1 MVINGINPNFWSG
14 KKVFVTGHTGF
25 KGSWLCIFLKIL
37 GAKVTGYALQ
47 PKTNPS
53 LFKLAKIEEI
63 LEKSIY
69 ADIRDYERLIKEI
82 KKSKANIIFHL
93 AAQPLVRYS
102 YIKPKETF
110 ETNILGTLNILES
123 VRKIK
128 KIKSTVI
135 ITSDK
140 VYDTAKIKIFKETDI
155 LGGYDPY
162 SSSKVSCEHLFS
174 SYIHSFFK
182 NKSYQKLATVRAGNV
197 IGGGDYSEDRLIPD
211 ILLSAKKVKK
221 IVLRNPNAV
230 RPWQHVLEP
239 LNGYLILAEKLYKN
253 EKKIRNI
260 KQNWNFGPN
269 ISNCKSVKYIAKFFA
284 KNLKLKI
291 KVLRTKG
298 KIFTPETSFLR
309 LGNFKAK
316 KFLNWHP
323 KWSLEKSLNKILDWY
338 YLTEFQNARNVCEN
352 QIKEFIKKINGRRRT

>member
-135 ITSDK
+135 ITTDK
-140 VYDTAKIKIFKETDI
+140 VYDAAKTKIFKETDI

-182 NKSYQKLATVRAGNV
+182 NRSYQKLATVRAGNV

-211 ILLSAKKVKK
+211 ILMSAKKVKK
-221 IVLRNPNAV
+221 IILRNPNAI

-239 LNGYLILAEKLYKN
+239 LNGYLVLAEKLYKN
-253 EKKIRNI
+253 DKKIRNI

-269 ISNCKSVKYIAKFFA
+269 VSNCKSVKYIAKFFA
-284 KNLKLKI
+284 NQLKLKI
-291 KVLRTKG
+291 KVVKTKD

-309 LGNFKAK
+309 LGNLKSK
-316 KFLNWHP
+316 KFLKWHP
-323 KWSLEKSLNKILDWY
+323 KWSLEKSLNKILDWH
-338 YLTEFQNARNVCEN
+338 YLFETMNPRDICEK
-352 QIKEFIKKINGRRRT
+352 QIKEFIRKI

>member
-1 MVINGINPNFWSG
+1 MINGINPNFWKK

-25 KGSWLCIFLKIL
+25 KGSWLCIFLNIF
-37 GAKVTGYALQ
+37 GAEITGYALR
-47 PKTNPS
+47 PKTSPS
-53 LFKLAKIEEI
+53 LFKLAKIDAI
-63 LEKSIY
+63 LKKSIY
-69 ADIRDYERLIKEI
+69 ADIRNYKRLIKEI
-82 KKSKANIIFHL
+82 KKSKASIIFHL

-102 YIKPKETF
+102 YIEPKETF

-135 ITSDK
+135 ITTDK
-140 VYDTAKIKIFKETDI
+140 VYDTTKNKIFKETDI
-155 LGGYDPY
+155 LGGSDPY

-174 SYIHSFFK
+174 SYMHSFFK
-182 NKSYQKLATVRAGNV
+182 NRYNQRLATVRAGNV
-197 IGGGDYSEDRLIPD
+197 IGGGDYSNDRLIPD

-221 IVLRNPNAV
+221 IILRNPNAV

-239 LNGYLILAEKLYKN
+239 LNGYLMLGEKLYKN

-284 KNLKLKI
+284 KRLNLKI
-291 KVLRTKG
+291 KVLKAKN

-309 LGNFKAK
+309 LGNLKSK
-316 KFLNWHP
+316 KFLKWHP

-338 YLTEFQNARNVCEN
+338 YLFETMNPRDICEK
-352 QIKEFIKKINGRRRT
+352 QIKEFIRKI